1 MQNIKALLLLLI
13 VSAADWILASD
24 AMECFLLVESWYLWL
39 VEYYAIEI
47 AVDRIS
53 NEHFRLLFFPLCYL
67 KKDETSANAGAP
79 LDLVR
84 TTVDRAIQILKDP
97 KLSSPDKKKERVD
110 RLREALAAVFDY
122 EEMAKRA
129 LGPHWRQRTPAEQEE
144 FVKLFRDFLERV
156 YSEKIGL
163 YGGEKVRFGR
173 EVMDSEF
180 AQVESTIIQPKGE
193 EIAVVYKL
201 RQVNGQWKVY
211 DAIVE
216 NISIVNNYRS
226 QFDRVISSSS
236 YEELVKRLREKV
248 G

>member
-1 MQNIKALLLLLI
+1 MDQISQERLRLVFIFAFPLFISKNMSPMHRKMPPFEICIFTFML
-13 VSAADWILASD
+13 SLASLTR
-24 AMECFLLVESWYLWL
+24 AQ
-39 VEYYAIEI
+39 
-47 AVDRIS
+47 
-53 NEHFRLLFFPLCYL
+53 
-67 KKDETSANAGAP
+67 AGAP

-110 RLREALAAVFDY
+110 RLTEALDAIFDY

-129 LGPHWRQRTPAEQEE
+129 LGYHWRQRTPAEQEE
-144 FVKLFRDFLERV
+144 FVKLFREFLQRV
-156 YSEKIGL
+156 YSDKIGL
-163 YGGEKVRFGR
+163 YGGEQVRFGR
-173 EVMDSEF
+173 EVMDNEF

-201 RQVNGQWKVY
+201 RQVNSQWKVY

-236 YEELVKRLREKV
+236 YEALVKRLRGKAA
-248 G
+248 

>member
-1 MQNIKALLLLLI
+1 MHQKIRPLEICIFTFML
-13 VSAADWILASD
+13 SLASLTR
-24 AMECFLLVESWYLWL
+24 AQ
-39 VEYYAIEI
+39 
-47 AVDRIS
+47 
-53 NEHFRLLFFPLCYL
+53 
-67 KKDETSANAGAP
+67 AGAP

-84 TTVDRAIQILKDP
+84 TTVDRAIQILQDP
-97 KLSSPDKKKERVD
+97 ELSSQDKKKERVD
-110 RLREALAAVFDY
+110 RLREALDAIFDY

-129 LGPHWRQRTPAEQEE
+129 LGRHWRQRTPAEQEE

-156 YSEKIGL
+156 YSDKINL
-163 YGGEKVRFGR
+163 YAGQKVRFGR
-173 EVMDSEF
+173 EVMDNEF

-236 YEELVKRLREKV
+236 YEELVKRLR
-248 G
+248 GNAG

>member
-1 MQNIKALLLLLI
+1 MRQKTRRIEIYAFTFMF
-13 VSAADWILASD
+13 SLAS
-24 AMECFLLVESWYLWL
+24 L
-39 VEYYAIEI
+39 
-47 AVDRIS
+47 
-53 NEHFRLLFFPLCYL
+53 
-67 KKDETSANAGAP
+67 TSANAGAP

>member
-1 MQNIKALLLLLI
+1 MRQKTRRIEI
-13 VSAADWILASD
+13 YVFTFMFSLAS
-24 AMECFLLVESWYLWL
+24 L
-39 VEYYAIEI
+39 
-47 AVDRIS
+47 
-53 NEHFRLLFFPLCYL
+53 
-67 KKDETSANAGAP
+67 TSANAGAP

-156 YSEKIGL
+156 YSDKIGL

-173 EVMDSEF
+173 EVMDNEF

>member
-1 MQNIKALLLLLI
+1 MGLKIPQLEICIFSFMLF
-13 VSAADWILASD
+13 LA
-24 AMECFLLVESWYLWL
+24 
-39 VEYYAIEI
+39 
-47 AVDRIS
+47 
-53 NEHFRLLFFPLCYL
+53 PL
-67 KKDETSANAGAP
+67 TGAHAGAP

-84 TTVDRAIQILKDP
+84 TTVDRALQILKDP
-97 KLSSPDKKKERVD
+97 KLSSPDKKQERVD
-110 RLREALAAVFDY
+110 RLREALEAIFAY

-156 YSEKIGL
+156 YSEKMFL
-163 YGGEKVRFGR
+163 YAGEKVRFGR
-173 EVMDSEF
+173 EVIDNEF

-211 DAIVE
+211 DAVVE
-216 NISIVNNYRS
+216 NISIINNYRS

>member
-1 MQNIKALLLLLI
+1 MDQISQERFRLVLI
-13 VSAADWILASD
+13 FAFPADFICESMSPMHRKMRQFEICIFTFMASLASLTR
-24 AMECFLLVESWYLWL
+24 AQ
-39 VEYYAIEI
+39 
-47 AVDRIS
+47 
-53 NEHFRLLFFPLCYL
+53 
-67 KKDETSANAGAP
+67 AGAP

-216 NISIVNNYRS
+216 NISVVNNYRS

-236 YEELVKRLREKV
+236 YEALVKRLRGKAA
-248 G
+248 

>member
-1 MQNIKALLLLLI
+1 MSHKIRQLEIC
-13 VSAADWILASD
+13 ILSFMLSFASLTR
-24 AMECFLLVESWYLWL
+24 A
-39 VEYYAIEI
+39 
-47 AVDRIS
+47 
-53 NEHFRLLFFPLCYL
+53 H
-67 KKDETSANAGAP
+67 AGAP

-97 KLSSPDKKKERVD
+97 KLSSPDKKQERVD
-110 RLREALAAVFDY
+110 RLREALNAIFDY

-129 LGPHWRQRTPAEQEE
+129 LGPHWRQRTAAEREE

-156 YSEKIGL
+156 YSDKIGL
-163 YGGEKVRFGR
+163 YAGENVRFGH
-173 EVMDSEF
+173 EVMDNEF

-236 YEELVKRLREKV
+236 YEELVKRLRGKAA
-248 G
+248 

>member
-1 MQNIKALLLLLI
+1 MHRKTCRFEICIFTVML
-13 VSAADWILASD
+13 SLASLTR
-24 AMECFLLVESWYLWL
+24 AQ
-39 VEYYAIEI
+39 
-47 AVDRIS
+47 
-53 NEHFRLLFFPLCYL
+53 
-67 KKDETSANAGAP
+67 AGAP

-97 KLSSPDKKKERVD
+97 KLSSPDKKKERLD
-110 RLREALAAVFDY
+110 RLREALDAIFEYD
-122 EEMAKRA
+122 EMAKRA

-156 YSEKIGL
+156 YSDKIGL

-173 EVMDSEF
+173 EVMDNEF

-193 EIAVVYKL
+193 QIAVVYKL

-236 YEELVKRLREKV
+236 YEELVKRLRGQV

>member
-1 MQNIKALLLLLI
+1 MYRKMRPFEICIFTFML
-13 VSAADWILASD
+13 SLASLTR
-24 AMECFLLVESWYLWL
+24 AQ
-39 VEYYAIEI
+39 
-47 AVDRIS
+47 
-53 NEHFRLLFFPLCYL
+53 
-67 KKDETSANAGAP
+67 AGAP

-110 RLREALAAVFDY
+110 RLKEALDAIFDY

-129 LGPHWRQRTPAEQEE
+129 LGYHWRQRTPPEQEE
-144 FVKLFRDFLERV
+144 FVKLFREFLQRV
-156 YSEKIGL
+156 YSDKIGL
-163 YGGEKVRFGR
+163 YGGEQVRFGR
-173 EVMDSEF
+173 EVMDNEF

-201 RQVNGQWKVY
+201 RQVNSQWKVY

-236 YEELVKRLREKV
+236 YEALVKRLRGKAA
-248 G
+248 